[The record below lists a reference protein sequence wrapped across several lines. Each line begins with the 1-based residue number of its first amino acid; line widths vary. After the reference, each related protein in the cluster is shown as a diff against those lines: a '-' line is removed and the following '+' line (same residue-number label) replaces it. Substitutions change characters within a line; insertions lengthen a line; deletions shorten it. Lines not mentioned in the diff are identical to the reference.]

1 MYSKKMARINL
12 LESEDDVDKLDEELI
27 EKDELL
33 DNEELEGMHELV
45 HEDDEEDVLSEKE
58 DNVE

>member
-27 EKDELL
+27 EKGELL

>member
-1 MYSKKMARINL
+1 VEEL
-12 LESEDDVDKLDEELI
+12 LESEYDVDKLDEELI

-33 DNEELEGMHELV
+33 DNEELEDMHELV

-58 DNVE
+58 DDVE

>member
-45 HEDDEEDVLSEKE
+45 LEDDEEDVLSEKE